1 VDARLKAAAGRTE
14 KIVINICL
22 YHAPGKEGGQ
32 MRGSEGGKY
41 GIRYLALGGDV
52 MGAPVKLFR
61 SGPGAQRVHPI

>member
-1 VDARLKAAAGRTE
+1 
-14 KIVINICL
+14 
-22 YHAPGKEGGQ
+22 

-61 SGPGAQRVHPI
+61 SGPGAQRVHPIRRAPYKTMCLS